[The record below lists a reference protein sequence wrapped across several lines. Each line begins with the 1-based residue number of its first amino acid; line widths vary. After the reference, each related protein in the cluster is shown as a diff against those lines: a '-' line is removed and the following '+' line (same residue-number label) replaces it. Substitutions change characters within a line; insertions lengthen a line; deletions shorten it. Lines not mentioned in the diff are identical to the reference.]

1 MGWPGRRTGGI
12 SGELASANAVRNP
25 SRTASTAAALMIG
38 LTLVTVVAVLGAGL
52 RSSVE
57 GAVTDQV
64 KADYVLNNPDDVS
77 FGAAEG
83 DAVAAVDGVTSASH
97 VRTDTALVDGEESD
111 LTGIDPK
118 TIDHFYSFEWVR
130 GDDRTVPVDGRRRR
144 DRGEGLRRRQGRR
157 RSAASWRSSARPA
170 TSAR

>member
-1 MGWPGRRTGGI
+1 MFASGVGTLGVVVLLGVGVIGLFVGVAWWRRGSSSRSPAWSAGPAAAPAA
-12 SGELASANAVRNP
+12 SAGELASANSVRNP

-64 KADYVLNNPDDVS
+64 KADYILDLGDNLS

-83 DAVAAVDGVTSASH
+83 DTLAN
-97 VRTDTALVDGEESD
+97 
-111 LTGIDPK
+111 
-118 TIDHFYSFEWVR
+118 
-130 GDDRTVPVDGRRRR
+130 GRRR
-144 DRGEGLRRRQGRR
+144 DDGLARPHGHGAGRRARRPTSPASTRR
-157 RSAASWRSSARPA
+157 RSTRSTRS
-170 TSAR
+170 TG